1 MLLYQFKNLVKDR
14 LRPYFWILK
23 RGVNGIVLLFARGF
37 FRLFPASS
45 FVEKEGLYPPTRLC
59 RSARHWMAM
68 YGEKIGASY
77 IPVDPACTVSNT
89 LPKTPHPR
97 LRQQL
102 AMDRD
107 YEWPATFV
115 VSIPNGRVWGSGYI
129 ITPDDQLLDDVSYD
143 FRTRRW
149 SLFPKTSSIVRYWRW
164 SKLVR
169 IDGRVAVLSTEGADI
184 FYHWFFQL
192 LPRFELLR
200 RAGIDLE
207 HIDYFV
213 VNDLSKSFQR
223 DSIAALGIG
232 QNKIIESSKIPYLR
246 ARELVVPSIPIG
258 GGCYRPWMC
267 QFLRTTFRGD
277 DLSGR
282 SWTAPRRL
290 YISRGLAS
298 YRRVLNEGDVVDL
311 LRQYGFEEIKL
322 EGLSLRQQAAALT
335 SCEAIVAPHG
345 AGLSNIVFCEPGTKI
360 IEIFSPE
367 LVNGIFWRLA
377 SQLGLDY
384 YYIVGEGLPAT
395 QHEDYPQTWDTR
407 ADILVDLS
415 ILRKAL
421 ELSELAQPARLRR
434 LTGAELPATPG

>member
-1 MLLYQFKNLVKDR
+1 MRFYQLKNSIKDR
-14 LRPYFWILK
+14 LRPSWWMLK
-23 RGVNGIVLLFARGF
+23 RRVNGIGLLFARGF
-37 FRLFPASS
+37 FRLFPMSS
-45 FVEKEGLYPPTRLC
+45 FVEKEGLYPPTRFC
-59 RSARHWMAM
+59 RSTSHWMAM

-77 IPVDPACTVSNT
+77 IPVDPTCTVSND
-89 LPKTPHPR
+89 LPRTPHPR

-102 AMDRD
+102 VMDRD

-129 ITPDDQLLDDVSYD
+129 ITPDDQLLDDLSCD
-143 FRTRRW
+143 FRAERW
-149 SLFPKTSSIVRYWRW
+149 SLFPKTSSVVRYWRW
-164 SKLVR
+164 SKLTK
-169 IDGRVAVLSTEGADI
+169 IDARVAVLSTDGADI

-192 LPRFELLR
+192 LPRFELMR

-223 DSIAALGIG
+223 ESIRALGIG

-246 ARELVVPSIPIG
+246 ARELVVPSVPIG

-267 QFLRTTFRGD
+267 QFLRTTFLGD
-277 DLSGR
+277 DGGGK

-298 YRRVLNEGDVVDL
+298 YRRVLNEDDVINL
-311 LRQYGFEEIKL
+311 LRQYGFEETKL
-322 EGLSLRQQAAALT
+322 EGLSLQQQAATMA

-345 AGLSNIVFCEPGTKI
+345 AGLSNIVYCEPGTKL

-367 LVNGIFWRLA
+367 LVNGIYWRLA

-384 YYIVGEGLPAT
+384 YYIVGEGSSAT
-395 QHEDYPQTWDTR
+395 QDEDYPQSWDAR

-415 ILRKAL
+415 VLRRAL
-421 ELSELAQPARLRR
+421 ELSELTHLRR
-434 LTGAELPATPG
+434 QTGAELPATPR